1 MPSITTVMKSGLN
14 HIAPTAETITP
25 LLTRQLRMIHAINR
39 HLKSGTNS
47 PVIDGPSAKGLFLPD
62 TPHISEMNKAEYDK
76 LYKEFDPCE
85 YCPVYS
91 KCNNP
96 VKELED
102 AEPKHVC
109 PNTKK
114 NFLRIYE

>member
-1 MPSITTVMKSGLN
+1 MPSITTVMKSGFN
-14 HIAPTAETITP
+14 NIAPETETITP
-25 LLTRQLRMIHAINR
+25 
-39 HLKSGTNS
+39 S
-47 PVIDGPSAKGLFLPD
+47 PVIDGLSAKGLFLPD

-85 YCPVYS
+85 YCPVYF

>member
-14 HIAPTAETITP
+14 HIAPKAETVTP
-25 LLTRQLRMIHAINR
+25 F
-39 HLKSGTNS
+39 

-62 TPHISEMNKAEYDK
+62 TPHISELSKAEYDK
-76 LYKEFDPCE
+76 LYNEFDPCE